1 MTVINEQR
9 VVPGSYD
16 YRGCENAEGN
26 DNDNVTEKTLKM
38 GWYDVCPG
46 PAGRCLFK
54 SADAL

>member
-16 YRGCENAEGN
+16 YRGCENAECNEN
-26 DNDNVTEKTLKM
+26 DNFTEKTLKM